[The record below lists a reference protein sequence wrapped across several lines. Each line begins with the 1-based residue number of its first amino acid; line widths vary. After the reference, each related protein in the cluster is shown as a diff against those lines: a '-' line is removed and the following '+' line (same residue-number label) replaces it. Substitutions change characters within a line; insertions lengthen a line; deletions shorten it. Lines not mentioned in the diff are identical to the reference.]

1 MGSNGRNWIRRQLDE
16 LNTAPTPKQIAVGG
30 ASGWLAGYAFAKVGK
45 IAAIS
50 IGGSLL
56 IMQIASHQGFIKVNW
71 AKVNKGVAKA
81 KKELERRAAR
91 RLPWIME
98 EAEDF
103 VKENLYLAT
112 GFAGG
117 FLIGLACS

>member
-1 MGSNGRNWIRRQLDE
+1 MPEIKISRNSDEEFEILDISTMGSNGRNWIRRQLDE

-56 IMQIASHQGFIKVNW
+56 IMQVSG
-71 AKVNKGVAKA
+71 NK
-81 KKELERRAAR
+81 L
-91 RLPWIME
+91 
-98 EAEDF
+98 
-103 VKENLYLAT
+103 NL
-112 GFAGG
+112 
-117 FLIGLACS
+117 